1 MTKITAPNFLP
12 MFKQRIVTPL
22 PTLALALGLLT
33 VGSVSPLTRL
43 HAQDA
48 KTEISLISDRLLFVT
63 SGGFW
68 VEAAVADEDVPA
80 EEAAGESTDEAK
92 PEADAAV
99 STEATPEV
107 ASRRGYYRLVVIRG
121 DDNTSKLFLQEM
133 EISEQGPSISLS
145 TEIEEIN
152 ALGAYVTDVRRE
164 DSSGEP
170 GFLAF
175 VFLKTDLKLVEPD
188 TWTVLV
194 DEFGDITVEQ
204 ATN

>member
-1 MTKITAPNFLP
+1 MTKITVPNFLEV
-12 MFKQRIVTPL
+12 FKPRFVTPM
-22 PTLALALGLLT
+22 PTIALAMGLLMSAIACLPST
-33 VGSVSPLTRL
+33 LQ
-43 HAQDA
+43 AQDA
-48 KTEISLISDRLLFVT
+48 NTEITLLSDRLLFVT

-68 VEAAVADEDVPA
+68 TETVVA
-80 EEAAGESTDEAK
+80 EEDSEEGTDDPK
-92 PEADAAV
+92 PEAGADTT
-99 STEATPEV
+99 TEAEPI
-107 ASRRGYYRLVVIRG
+107 AAARRGYYRLVVIRG
-121 DDNTSKLFLQEM
+121 ADNTSQLFLQEM
-133 EISEQGPSISLS
+133 EIGEKGPSVTLS

-164 DSSGEP
+164 ESSGEP

-194 DEFGDITVEQ
+194 DEFGDITVEP